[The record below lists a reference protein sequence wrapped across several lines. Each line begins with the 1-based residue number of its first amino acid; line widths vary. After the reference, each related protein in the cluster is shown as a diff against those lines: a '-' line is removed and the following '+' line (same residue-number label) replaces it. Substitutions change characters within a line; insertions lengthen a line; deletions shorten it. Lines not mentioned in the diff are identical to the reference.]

1 MIQCDQCEEWFHG
14 RCVGVTVEEAQ
25 RLDGYVCPPCSSVS
39 ISICRRDSDSDEE
52 PRRSW
57 RSERP
62 ETPREKYHLIPS
74 GMEGSAGQKSKS
86 RKRPRSEARGS
97 SPGCAP
103 QGAEGGSDPKGPST
117 QVGKGK
123 KPKSRCP
130 VRGVSVQGG

>member
-1 MIQCDQCEEWFHG
+1 MIQCDRCEDWFHG

-62 ETPREKYHLIPS
+62 ETPPEEKYRLIPA
-74 GMEGSAGQKSKS
+74 GMEGRTG
-86 RKRPRSEARGS
+86 RKPQAKKRSRSEARGT
-97 SPGCAP
+97 SPGCA
-103 QGAEGGSDPKGPST
+103 DY
-117 QVGKGK
+117 GK
-123 KPKSRCP
+123 
-130 VRGVSVQGG
+130 VR